1 MQLANSIFF
10 VLVIVSGLS
19 TLGVLF
25 AGLISMSRGPTE
37 SVERAR
43 GSNKLMW
50 WRVRLQLLTL
60 VFILLIAGPKLLR
73 GMPRTYFLSA
83 WAFLAATVASVVLFL
98 VTYFSLTAF
107 EIIVFA
113 LIFGWIAVFIRFL
126 GVSGQRE

>member
-1 MQLANSIFF
+1 MILANKIFF

-25 AGLISMSRGPTE
+25 AGLVSMARGPID

-60 VFILLIAGPKLLR
+60 IFILLWWMTR
-73 GMPRTYFLSA
+73 G
-83 WAFLAATVASVVLFL
+83 
-98 VTYFSLTAF
+98 
-107 EIIVFA
+107 
-113 LIFGWIAVFIRFL
+113 
-126 GVSGQRE
+126 

>member
-1 MQLANSIFF
+1 MILANKIFF

-25 AGLISMSRGPTE
+25 AGLISMSRGPTD

-60 VFILLIAGPKLLR
+60 VFILLWWMTKG
-73 GMPRTYFLSA
+73 
-83 WAFLAATVASVVLFL
+83 
-98 VTYFSLTAF
+98 
-107 EIIVFA
+107 
-113 LIFGWIAVFIRFL
+113 
-126 GVSGQRE
+126 

>member
-25 AGLISMSRGPTE
+25 AGLISMSRGPTD

-60 VFILLIAGPKLLR
+60 VFILLWWMTKP
-73 GMPRTYFLSA
+73 
-83 WAFLAATVASVVLFL
+83 
-98 VTYFSLTAF
+98 
-107 EIIVFA
+107 
-113 LIFGWIAVFIRFL
+113 
-126 GVSGQRE
+126 

>member
-25 AGLISMSRGPTE
+25 AGLISMSRGPTD

-60 VFILLIAGPKLLR
+60 VFILLWWMTKA
-73 GMPRTYFLSA
+73 
-83 WAFLAATVASVVLFL
+83 
-98 VTYFSLTAF
+98 
-107 EIIVFA
+107 
-113 LIFGWIAVFIRFL
+113 
-126 GVSGQRE
+126 